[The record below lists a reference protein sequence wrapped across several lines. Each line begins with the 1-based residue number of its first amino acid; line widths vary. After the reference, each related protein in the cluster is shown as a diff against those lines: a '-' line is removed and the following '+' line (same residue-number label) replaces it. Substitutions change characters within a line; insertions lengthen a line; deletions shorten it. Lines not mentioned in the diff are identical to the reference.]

1 MLNQIRPELG
11 TRAPHPPGLDRKH
24 LIRRLFVPPPS
35 PPLSFPFLLSRS
47 LAPKSYRLLRAEP
60 CCAVPVGTALLET
73 TASLQTHGVAAARRP
88 RRTAAVRWVSALS
101 HTRLLHGGMVDLK
114 SKLRARLSR
123 RNSGIPLLTS
133 SKSYNG
139 TGNHGSINSPNDDAK
154 SDKNLALES
163 VRPTSSVSAD
173 AITEAGGRGGR
184 ESKRVGGGRE
194 TAVGGSGSGAG
205 AGAGAGVGVGVANA
219 APGEYKEKASG
230 FLALLTGAGHSVK
243 TGPRQAISTK
253 QPAQSIKS
261 VDDAQHTPETP
272 GTTTGEQGEHRRLKQ
287 HESNTDE
294 TNGQCL
300 NKGGDDKHEDAHLDV
315 FAQVPAD
322 AGADADAGSAG
333 AGSGHIGS
341 GGSTRGTTDND
352 SNCDTGSSPGRADSS
367 AAAGAATNA
376 TNAKSAS
383 GQPPA
388 SSLTNRTAPGVGSD
402 WTQPASDLRRV
413 SINSA
418 RVPSSL
424 ASIHEDDDLA
434 HTAAGDEPLPPPTTS
449 AIPTTI
455 DAAALDATTPTK
467 TIPNPIE
474 NSHHQQLAGAS
485 AQSATPNTAVSDTV
499 RRIRLIDPAG
509 NLSPSQPSTPAPLA
523 TPASPSFVTSN
534 SVAPLSPTDT
544 VPLSPSA
551 ETPSNATL
559 PFSTPTPAHPNSNH
573 SPTNPTPTLGSPT
586 TIRSS
591 STVPT
596 RPSVPPRRQSLL
608 PSRQTT
614 LIRTLLDANQA
625 DELDTDGNTNDNL
638 LPISAMV
645 TRKIWVKRPGG
656 SATLVTI
663 NEEDLV
669 DDVRDMILRK
679 YANSLG
685 RQFDSPDLTL
695 RIASREGQRTER
707 VLGPEEPMARTLDAY
722 FPGGQ
727 TVDEALII
735 DIPPRRTPKESPRAG
750 PPHVPHG
757 LPTYYEETLRPSE
770 GGTDYFGPG
779 ALAHLPS
786 GMGGGPVMNAPVNGT
801 SQSHPHTISV
811 SGTGH
816 IPQVPSPGGTRPRQY
831 RERPDRPRLGRQ
843 HTSSPT
849 ILNVVGAGGH
859 AATIAVASANH
870 EQSTAGSVPGPPAS
884 ATHVPHVPPAPPL
897 PTPPPAAQEPAP
909 AIPPQH
915 PVTTPPA
922 RVASPRPTTAMAARP
937 KKKKATPDHTPLP
950 AMMLSS
956 AVPPI
961 NVLIVED
968 NIINLKL
975 LEAFVK
981 RLKVRWQ
988 TAMNGREAVNKWR
1001 KGGFHLVLMD
1011 IQLPIMSGLE
1021 ATREIRRLERM
1032 NSIGVFSN
1040 SNGNGGSNGG
1050 ESGGDPDVMREED
1063 KLENIEL
1070 FKSPVIIVALT
1081 ASSLQ
1086 SDRHEALAAGCND
1099 FLTKPI
1105 TYIWLERKVMEWGC
1119 MQALIDFDGWRK
1131 WKDFGSSNGEDKKDA
1146 AAASKDNSGTAKK
1159 AVARPKR
1166 KSTVQ
1171 KEVTS
1176 PHLSAQA
1183 APSSLDS
1190 HTTQTSQTSS
1200 DDK

>member
-1 MLNQIRPELG
+1 
-11 TRAPHPPGLDRKH
+11 
-24 LIRRLFVPPPS
+24 
-35 PPLSFPFLLSRS
+35 
-47 LAPKSYRLLRAEP
+47 
-60 CCAVPVGTALLET
+60 
-73 TASLQTHGVAAARRP
+73 
-88 RRTAAVRWVSALS
+88 
-101 HTRLLHGGMVDLK
+101 MVDLK

-139 TGNHGSINSPNDDAK
+139 TGNHDSINSPNDDAK
-154 SDKNLALES
+154 SDKNLALAS

-173 AITEAGGRGGR
+173 AITDACGRGGR
-184 ESKRVGGGRE
+184 DPKRVGGGGE
-194 TAVGGSGSGAG
+194 AAGGAGTEAG
-205 AGAGAGVGVGVANA
+205 AGAANA
-219 APGEYKEKASG
+219 APGEHKEKASG
-230 FLALLTGAGHSVK
+230 FLALLTGASHSVR
-243 TGPRQAISTK
+243 TGSRQATSPK
-253 QPAQSIKS
+253 QPAQSIQS
-261 VDDAQHTPETP
+261 VDDARNTSKTPDA
-272 GTTTGEQGEHRRLKQ
+272 TTGEQREDIRLKQ
-287 HESNTDE
+287 HESNTDDID
-294 TNGQCL
+294 GDCL
-300 NKGGDDKHEDAHLDV
+300 NRGRGDKGEDADRHV
-315 FAQVPAD
+315 FAQAP
-322 AGADADAGSAG
+322 AGAEAAPGAG
-333 AGSGHIGS
+333 AGSGHIDS
-341 GGSTRGTTDND
+341 GGARGT
-352 SNCDTGSSPGRADSS
+352 DTGSPHAKSAQNADKVEA

-376 TNAKSAS
+376 TNAKTAS

-388 SSLTNRTAPGVGSD
+388 SSVTNRTTSGTGSD
-402 WTQPASDLRRV
+402 WTPASDLRRV
-413 SINSA
+413 SISSA
-418 RVPSSL
+418 RVSSL

-449 AIPTTI
+449 TLLTTI
-455 DAAALDATTPTK
+455 DAAALDATTPTN
-467 TIPNPIE
+467 TNPNPIE
-474 NSHHQQLAGAS
+474 NSHHQQLAAAA
-485 AQSATPNTAVSDTV
+485 AQSATPTSAVSDIV
-499 RRIRLIDPAG
+499 RRIRLIDPAV
-509 NLSPSQPSTPAPLA
+509 NLSSSQPPTPAPLA
-523 TPASPSFVTSN
+523 TPAAASPFIVTSN
-534 SVAPLSPTDT
+534 LVAPLSRIGT

-551 ETPSNATL
+551 ETPSNPTL
-559 PFSTPTPAHPNSNH
+559 PFSTSTPANLNSNPP
-573 SPTNPTPTLGSPT
+573 STNPTSTPGSPT
-586 TIRSS
+586 TSRPS

-596 RPSVPPRRQSLL
+596 RPSVPPRGQSLL

-614 LIRTLLDANQA
+614 LIRTLLDANQT
-625 DELDTDGNTNDNL
+625 DELDTGANINDNL
-638 LPISAMV
+638 LPISAAMV

-695 RIASREGQRTER
+695 RIAPRESQRQER

-727 TVDEALII
+727 TVDEALVI

-750 PPHVPHG
+750 PPHAPHG

-786 GMGGGPVMNAPVNGT
+786 GMGGGPVMTAPVNGT
-801 SQSHPHTISV
+801 TQSHPHTISV
-811 SGTGH
+811 LGPGH

-849 ILNVVGAGGH
+849 ILNVVGAAGH

-870 EQSTAGSVPGPPAS
+870 GMQQSFLSKVQRSRTHSVASSEQSTTGAVSAPPPS
-884 ATHVPHVPPAPPL
+884 APHVPHVPPAPPL
-897 PTPPPAAQEPAP
+897 PTPPPAAQESVP
-909 AIPPQH
+909 AIPTQH
-915 PVTTPPA
+915 PATTPPA
-922 RVASPRPTTAMAARP
+922 RVASPRPTTSMATRP

-950 AMMLSS
+950 AVMLNS

-1040 SNGNGGSNGG
+1040 SNSNGGNNGG
-1050 ESGGDPDVMREED
+1050 ESGGDPDVMPEED

-1146 AAASKDNSGTAKK
+1146 VASKDGSGTVSKK

-1166 KSTVQ
+1166 KPTVQ
-1171 KEVTS
+1171 KELVTS
-1176 PHLSAQA
+1176 PHLTAQA
-1183 APSSLDS
+1183 APPLEVP
-1190 HTTQTSQTSS
+1190 HTTQTNQTSS

>member
-1 MLNQIRPELG
+1 
-11 TRAPHPPGLDRKH
+11 
-24 LIRRLFVPPPS
+24 
-35 PPLSFPFLLSRS
+35 
-47 LAPKSYRLLRAEP
+47 
-60 CCAVPVGTALLET
+60 
-73 TASLQTHGVAAARRP
+73 
-88 RRTAAVRWVSALS
+88 
-101 HTRLLHGGMVDLK
+101 MVDLK

-123 RNSGIPLLTS
+123 RNSGISLLTS
-133 SKSYNG
+133 SKSYSG
-139 TGNHGSINSPNDDAK
+139 TGNHGSIHSPNDDAR
-154 SDKNLALES
+154 SDKNLDLES

-173 AITEAGGRGGR
+173 AITDAGGRGGR
-184 ESKRVGGGRE
+184 EQKRVGGGE
-194 TAVGGSGSGAG
+194 EAAGGAGTGAG
-205 AGAGAGVGVGVANA
+205 AGAANA
-219 APGEYKEKASG
+219 APGEHKEKASG
-230 FLALLTGAGHSVK
+230 FLALLIGASHSARTGS
-243 TGPRQAISTK
+243 RQATFPK
-253 QPAQSIKS
+253 HAAQSIRS
-261 VDDAQHTPETP
+261 VDDARQTSETP
-272 GTTTGEQGEHRRLKQ
+272 GAITGQPGEDGRLKQ
-287 HESNTDE
+287 YGSNTDDI
-294 TNGQCL
+294 NGDCL
-300 NKGGDDKHEDAHLDV
+300 STGGSGDKDENADL
-315 FAQVPAD
+315 QLVPPAVAD
-322 AGADADAGSAG
+322 PAGAG
-333 AGSGHIGS
+333 AGSGHVGNS
-341 GGSTRGTTDND
+341 SSARAGTDNYT
-352 SNCDTGSSPGRADSS
+352 SKCDTGSPNSKSAQQHGVNAAP
-367 AAAGAATNA
+367 AAAGGAATNA
-376 TNAKSAS
+376 TSAKSAS

-388 SSLTNRTAPGVGSD
+388 SSVTNRAAPGAGSD
-402 WTQPASDLRRV
+402 WTPASDLRRV
-413 SINSA
+413 SISSA
-418 RVPSSL
+418 RVSSL

-449 AIPTTI
+449 TLATTI
-455 DAAALDATTPTK
+455 DAAATLDATTPTN
-467 TIPNPIE
+467 PNPNPFE
-474 NSHHQQLAGAS
+474 NSHHRQLADAA
-485 AQSATPNTAVSDTV
+485 AQSATPTTAAPDIV
-499 RRIRLIDPAG
+499 RRVRLIDSAV
-509 NLSPSQPSTPAPLA
+509 NSSSSQPPTPAPLA
-523 TPASPSFVTSN
+523 TSAAASPSIVSFN
-534 SVAPLSPTDT
+534 SVAPLSPTGT

-551 ETPSNATL
+551 ETPSIAPL
-559 PFSTPTPAHPNSNH
+559 PFSTSTPANLNLNPPSTD
-573 SPTNPTPTLGSPT
+573 PTATPGSPT
-586 TIRSS
+586 TTAL
-591 STVPT
+591 STSTALT

-614 LIRTLLDANQA
+614 LIRTLLDANQT
-625 DELDTDGNTNDNL
+625 DELDTGANTNDHL
-638 LPISAMV
+638 LPISATMV
-645 TRKIWVKRPGG
+645 IRKIWVKRPGG

-669 DDVRDMILRK
+669 DDVRDLILRK

-685 RQFDSPDLTL
+685 RQFDSPDLIL
-695 RIASREGQRTER
+695 RIAPRESQRQER

-727 TVDEALII
+727 TVDEALVI
-735 DIPPRRTPKESPRAG
+735 DIPPRRTPKESPRTG

-757 LPTYYEETLRPSE
+757 LPTYYEETHRPSE

-779 ALAHLPS
+779 ALAHLAP
-786 GMGGGPVMNAPVNGT
+786 GIGGGPVMTAPVNGPP
-801 SQSHPHTISV
+801 QSHPHTMSNL
-811 SGTGH
+811 GPGH
-816 IPQVPSPGGTRPRQY
+816 IPQLPSPGGTRPRQY

-859 AATIAVASANH
+859 AATIAVSSANH
-870 EQSTAGSVPGPPAS
+870 GMQQSSVSKVQRSRTHSIASSEQSTTGAVPGPPAS
-884 ATHVPHVPPAPPL
+884 APHAPHVPSAPPL
-897 PTPPPAAQEPAP
+897 PTPPPAAQEPVP
-909 AIPPQH
+909 AIPTQH

-922 RVASPRPTTAMAARP
+922 RVASPRPPTAMATRT

-950 AMMLSS
+950 AVMLSS

-1040 SNGNGGSNGG
+1040 SNSNGGTNGG
-1050 ESGGDPDVMREED
+1050 ESGGDPDVMPEED

-1131 WKDFGSSNGEDKKDA
+1131 WKDFGSSNGEDKKDN
-1146 AAASKDNSGTAKK
+1146 ASAVKDSSGMASKK
-1159 AVARPKR
+1159 AVTRPKR
-1166 KSTVQ
+1166 KPTMQ

-1176 PHLSAQA
+1176 PHHPAQA
-1183 APSSLDS
+1183 APPSEVS

>member
-1 MLNQIRPELG
+1 
-11 TRAPHPPGLDRKH
+11 
-24 LIRRLFVPPPS
+24 
-35 PPLSFPFLLSRS
+35 
-47 LAPKSYRLLRAEP
+47 
-60 CCAVPVGTALLET
+60 
-73 TASLQTHGVAAARRP
+73 
-88 RRTAAVRWVSALS
+88 
-101 HTRLLHGGMVDLK
+101 MVDLK
-114 SKLRARLSR
+114 SKLQARLFR
-123 RNSGIPLLTS
+123 RNSGVPLLPS

-163 VRPTSSVSAD
+163 VRPTSSVSVD
-173 AITEAGGRGGR
+173 AITEAGGRAGR
-184 ESKRVGGGRE
+184 EPKRVGGGGEAAGR
-194 TAVGGSGSGAG
+194 ARAGSGAG
-205 AGAGAGVGVGVANA
+205 VGAANA
-219 APGEYKEKASG
+219 APGEHKERVSR
-230 FLALLTGAGHSVK
+230 FLALLPGASHSAK
-243 TGPRQAISTK
+243 TGSRQATSPK
-253 QPAQSIKS
+253 QAAQSIQS
-261 VDDAQHTPETP
+261 VDDAQHTSETP
-272 GTTTGEQGEHRRLKQ
+272 GATQGEDGRLKQ
-287 HESNTDE
+287 HESNTDD
-294 TNGQCL
+294 TNGDCL
-300 NKGGDDKHEDAHLDV
+300 NRGGGGDKDEDADLHV
-315 FAQVPAD
+315 FPPAT
-322 AGADADAGSAG
+322 AG

-341 GGSTRGTTDND
+341 GSTRGTDND
-352 SNCDTGSSPGRADSS
+352 SNCAKSAQNADNA

-388 SSLTNRTAPGVGSD
+388 SSVTNRTAPGSD
-402 WTQPASDLRRV
+402 WTPASDLRRV
-413 SINSA
+413 SISSA
-418 RVPSSL
+418 RVSSL
-424 ASIHEDDDLA
+424 ASIHEDDLPLA

-449 AIPTTI
+449 TNPTPI
-455 DAAALDATTPTK
+455 DAAALDAATPTN
-467 TIPNPIE
+467 TNPNPIE
-474 NSHHQQLAGAS
+474 NSHHQPSAGAA
-485 AQSATPNTAVSDTV
+485 AQSATPTTAVSDIV
-499 RRIRLIDPAG
+499 RRIRLIDPAV
-509 NLSPSQPSTPAPLA
+509 NLSSSQPPTPAPLA
-523 TPASPSFVTSN
+523 TPAAASPSIPLVTFN
-534 SVAPLSPTDT
+534 SVAPLSPTGT

-559 PFSTPTPAHPNSNH
+559 PFSTSTPANLNSNPP
-573 SPTNPTPTLGSPT
+573 STNPTATPGSPT
-586 TIRSS
+586 TTRSS
-591 STVPT
+591 STAPT

-614 LIRTLLDANQA
+614 LIRTLLDANQT
-625 DELDTDGNTNDNL
+625 DELDTGGNTNHHL
-638 LPISAMV
+638 LAISAAMV

-685 RQFDSPDLTL
+685 RQFDSPDLIL
-695 RIASREGQRTER
+695 RIAPRESRQER

-727 TVDEALII
+727 TVDEALVI
-735 DIPPRRTPKESPRAG
+735 DIPPRRTPKESPRTG

-786 GMGGGPVMNAPVNGT
+786 GMGGGPVTTAPVNGT
-801 SQSHPHTISV
+801 TQSHPHTISV
-811 SGTGH
+811 LGIGH
-816 IPQVPSPGGTRPRQY
+816 IPQVPSPGGTLRPRQY
-831 RERPDRPRLGRQ
+831 LQRPDRPRLGRQ

-849 ILNVVGAGGH
+849 ILNVIGAGGH

-870 EQSTAGSVPGPPAS
+870 GMQQSSLSKVQRSRTHSVASSEQSTTGAGSGPPAS
-884 ATHVPHVPPAPPL
+884 APHVPHVPPAPPL
-897 PTPPPAAQEPAP
+897 PTPPPAAQEPVP
-909 AIPPQH
+909 AIPTQH

-922 RVASPRPTTAMAARP
+922 RVASPRPTTAMATRL

-950 AMMLSS
+950 AVMLSS

-1040 SNGNGGSNGG
+1040 SNSNGGNNGG
-1050 ESGGDPDVMREED
+1050 ESGGDPDVMPEED

-1131 WKDFGSSNGEDKKDA
+1131 WKDFGSSNGEDKKDS
-1146 AAASKDNSGTAKK
+1146 ASAPKDSSGTASKK

-1166 KSTVQ
+1166 KPTMQ
-1171 KEVTS
+1171 KELTS
-1176 PHLSAQA
+1176 PHHTAQA
-1183 APSSLDS
+1183 APPSEMSP
-1190 HTTQTSQTSS
+1190 TTHTSQISS